1 MKETMYT
8 ADSPIRK
15 LILQHYLKL
24 WRRMRGESKKGTVKT
39 PRG

>member
-1 MKETMYT
+1 MKETMYK

-24 WRRMRGESKKGTVKT
+24 WRRILRKRNGKGGVK
-39 PRG
+39 